1 MSATR
6 DVVDDAEDDDACVFI
21 ASIARVFVRARKP
34 RVPNARESVCVA
46 HSASRR
52 MATWKKTTCATHGAR
67 DQQCTEGKVSGVA
80 VHHVRS

>member
-34 RVPNARESVCVA
+34 RVPNARESVRRVRTEKKRYEGVLFLTISIYA
-46 HSASRR
+46 RASSMVRNLGAFVSRR
-52 MATWKKTTCATHGAR
+52 
-67 DQQCTEGKVSGVA
+67 
-80 VHHVRS
+80 